1 MGEKKSFVMYKSW
14 GAAIK
19 NMDDAQAGALLK
31 AIYAYQT
38 EGKNELED
46 SSVSFVFDLI
56 REKFEDDAEK
66 YEKECRKKA
75 ENGRKG
81 GMAKAGNAK
90 QELASAKSAKQE
102 LASAKSAKQELASA
116 KSAKQELASAKSAKQ
131 ELASA
136 KSAKQELAS
145 AKSAKQE
152 LAKPSKTKQ
161 NLHDTDTESDTD
173 TDTDTLF
180 ESSNKGGK
188 RAHSCPPED
197 PFALTQEEE
206 AELTGLMGSIN
217 LEHYKAKV
225 RDWYKSKGLSLPR
238 SYAAEIRRWYE
249 ADISS
254 HSIARSKPP
263 DRHPDVP
270 KAREPD
276 KYAMMERA
284 EFGVMT

>member
-38 EGKNELED
+38 EGKNELDD

-81 GMAKAGNAK
+81 G
-90 QELASAKSAKQE
+90 LARAR
-102 LASAKSAKQELASA
+102 
-116 KSAKQELASAKSAKQ
+116 
-131 ELASA
+131 
-136 KSAKQELAS
+136 SAKQELAS

-173 TDTDTLF
+173 TDTESDTDTLF

-188 RAHSCPPED
+188 SAHSCPPED
-197 PFALTQEEE
+197 PFTLTQNEE
-206 AELTGLMGSIN
+206 AELTGLMGRIN

-238 SYAAEIRRWYE
+238 SYAEEIRRWYGN
-249 ADISS
+249 DVN
-254 HSIARSKPP
+254 RQMVRDRPP